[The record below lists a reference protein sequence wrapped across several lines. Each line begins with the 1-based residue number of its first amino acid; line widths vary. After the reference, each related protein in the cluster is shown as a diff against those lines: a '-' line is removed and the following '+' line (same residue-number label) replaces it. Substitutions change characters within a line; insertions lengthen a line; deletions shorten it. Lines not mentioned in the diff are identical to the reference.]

1 MGLPKDLEQ
10 CKTSLASTEPG
21 SRFALGGI
29 SMVPLALSLIPFLA
43 VILWRFVFTGMG
55 REWLLGEIDPAR
67 PRQNGALEQ
76 GIYILDPIGLT
87 LVASEFENRADGADV
102 ERKYRAKRYLR
113 RIVALT
119 GAMQIDG
126 GYALDV
132 GTTRFKVRDGYVR
145 RMQDVTN
152 PKCGYEETCFYPAH
166 KEMPKAEQIAT
177 ALLQLKNNPALF
189 DGWAAQNGLAFKADG
204 QVFTRAQ

>member
-1 MGLPKDLEQ
+1 MM
-10 CKTSLASTEPG
+10 
-21 SRFALGGI
+21 R
-29 SMVPLALSLIPFLA
+29 VALSLIPFLA
-43 VILWRFVFTGMG
+43 VILRRFVFTGME

-76 GIYILDPIGLT
+76 RIYILDPIRLT
-87 LVASEFENRADGADV
+87 LVASEFENRADGADPV
-102 ERKYRAKRYLR
+102 DRKYRAKRYLR

-119 GAMQIDG
+119 GATQIG
-126 GYALDV
+126 GAYALDV
-132 GTTRFKVRDGYVR
+132 GTTRFQVRDGYVGR
-145 RMQDVTN
+145 VQNVTN

-189 DGWAAQNGLAFKADG
+189 DGWAAHNGAIKADG

>member
-1 MGLPKDLEQ
+1 
-10 CKTSLASTEPG
+10 
-21 SRFALGGI
+21 
-29 SMVPLALSLIPFLA
+29 MVRVVLSLIPFLA
-43 VILWRFVFTGMG
+43 VILRRFVFTGME
-55 REWLLGEIDPAR
+55 REWLVGEIDPLR
-67 PRQNGALEQ
+67 PRQNGPVRAGPLH
-76 GIYILDPIGLT
+76 LRPSRLT
-87 LVASEFENRADGADV
+87 LVAGELEDRADGADPV

-119 GAMQIDG
+119 GATQIG
-126 GYALDV
+126 GAYVLDV

-145 RMQDVTN
+145 RVQDVTN

-177 ALLQLKNNPALF
+177 ALLQLKSNPALF
-189 DGWAAQNGLAFKADG
+189 DGWAARNGAFKADG